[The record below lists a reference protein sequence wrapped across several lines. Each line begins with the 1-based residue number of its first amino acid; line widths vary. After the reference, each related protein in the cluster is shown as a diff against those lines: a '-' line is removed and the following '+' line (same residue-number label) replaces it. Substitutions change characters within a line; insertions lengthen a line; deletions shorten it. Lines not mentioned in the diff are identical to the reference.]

1 MWGAELCCDWVEGVK
16 RLRVSK
22 LVNPVLHRKG
32 VKINNKSCHSSASLR
47 EQAASGSVARS
58 AGIKVVQPS
67 SQQLPVSWCSDRLTA
82 ADLFLPVSLPQT
94 L

>member
-1 MWGAELCCDWVEGVK
+1 MGRRAVL
-16 RLRVSK
+16 RLGGGREKAAS
-22 LVNPVLHRKG
+22 PVLHRKG

-67 SQQLPVSWCSDRLTA
+67 TQQLLVSWCSDRLTA